1 MRIAIM
7 AAGGVG
13 GYFGARMAAAGHDIH
28 FLARGAHLK
37 AIRDKGLRVDS
48 ANGNIHLKDAQVTDD
63 PAEIGPV
70 DAVLFAVKLWDTDTA
85 AEACK
90 PLLGPNTFV
99 VPFQNGVG
107 SMDAL
112 TRHLGAERTC
122 GGVAHIAAVIGEP
135 GVIKHTGTMARLT
148 VGERDGSVTPR
159 MEKLKAAFADGG
171 FDHAVSTDISRAIWE
186 KFIFLSSLS
195 GLTSLCRQP
204 VGPIREDPD
213 SRALFEAAIHETAAV
228 GRAEGVN
235 LPDHTEAK
243 TISFLDGLPP
253 VMKASMLHDLEA
265 GRRLELPWLSGEV
278 VRLGRKHGIATPV
291 HAAVLGALKFYVNG
305 K

>member
-13 GYFGARMAAAGHDIH
+13 GYFGARLAAAGHDIH

-37 AIRDKGLRVDS
+37 AIREGGLRVESENGDLHV
-48 ANGNIHLKDAQVTDD
+48 ANAQATDD

-90 PLLGPNTFV
+90 PMLGPETFV

-107 SMDAL
+107 SIAAL
-112 TRHLGAERTC
+112 TRHLGAERTT
-122 GGVAHIAAVIGEP
+122 GGVAHISAVIGAP

-148 VGERDGSVTPR
+148 IGEVDGSITPR
-159 MEKLKAAFADGG
+159 MERLKAAFEDGG
-171 FDHAVSTDISRAIWE
+171 FDHAVSTNIVRAQWD
-186 KFIFLSSLS
+186 KFIFLSTLS
-195 GLTSLCRQP
+195 GLTALCRQP

-213 SRALFEAAIHETAAV
+213 SRALLEAAIAETTAV
-228 GRAEGVN
+228 GRAEGIA
-235 LPDHTEAK
+235 LAEDTEAK
-243 TISFLDGLPP
+243 VMGHMDKLPP
-253 VMKASMLHDLEA
+253 VIKASMLHDLEA
-265 GRRLELPWLSGEV
+265 GRRLEVPWLSGEV
-278 VRLGRKHGIATPV
+278 VRLGRKHGIPTPV
-291 HAAVLGALKFYVNG
+291 HATVLGALKFYVNG

>member
-13 GYFGARMAAAGHDIH
+13 GYFGARLAAAGHDVH

-37 AIRDKGLRVDS
+37 AIREGGLRVKS
-48 ANGNIHLKDAQVTDD
+48 ANGDLHLKDVSVTDD
-63 PAEIGPV
+63 PAGIGPV
-70 DAVLFAVKLWDTDTA
+70 ETILFAVKLWDTESA
-85 AEACK
+85 ADLCK
-90 PLLGPNTFV
+90 PMVGPDTVV

-112 TRHLGAERTC
+112 SQRLGAEHIA

-135 GVIKHTGTMARLT
+135 GLIVHTGTMARLT

-159 MEKLKAAFADGG
+159 METLKKAFEDGG
-171 FDHAVSTDISRAIWE
+171 FDHAVSTDITRAIWE

-204 VGPIREDPD
+204 VGPIRENPD

-243 TISFLDGLPP
+243 TINFLDGLPP

-278 VRLGRKHGIATPV
+278 VRLGRKHGIPTPV
-291 HAAVLGALKFYVNG
+291 HAAVLGALTFYADG
-305 K
+305 A